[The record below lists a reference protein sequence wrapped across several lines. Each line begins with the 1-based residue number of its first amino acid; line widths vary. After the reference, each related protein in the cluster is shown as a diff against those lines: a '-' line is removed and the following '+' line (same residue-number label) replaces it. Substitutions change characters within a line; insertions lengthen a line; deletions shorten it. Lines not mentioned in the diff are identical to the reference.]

1 LTEAIAL
8 ATFQDL
14 LELNLFDNEIDDIQP
29 LTSLILLEVLDL
41 SGNRIVGIMPLR
53 SIDLSGTNVTSIA
66 VLLLFEELEYVNLSD
81 TAIATSTGSTSS
93 GVIAQ
98 LRDLGIEVEL

>member
-29 LTSLILLEVLDL
+29 LTSLILLEVLDQRYKHCRL
-41 SGNRIVGIMPLR
+41 A
-53 SIDLSGTNVTSIA
+53 A
-66 VLLLFEELEYVNLSD
+66 V
-81 TAIATSTGSTSS
+81 
-93 GVIAQ
+93 
-98 LRDLGIEVEL
+98 